1 MKPLT
6 PQKSAFFKRKG
17 RKRVKEWREVTF
29 MKELAKPLYYNFE
42 QERTFRPS
50 GLVPILDESWNI
62 ETKTFNRGKEIKAV
76 SSLS

>member
-1 MKPLT
+1 MALNSSVRDY
-6 PQKSAFFKRKG
+6 Q
-17 RKRVKEWREVTF
+17 
-29 MKELAKPLYYNFE
+29 LYEFSILMYSSNFE